1 MLTDV
6 RRPQCGEER
15 NHQAFEYLDFFCPNG
30 GKEEL
35 EPPQLSPPATAIEDA
50 TKWLPDAEGPWVGL
64 LPGAARGP
72 SKQWPEEHFIALGKA
87 IQEDE
92 GRRVVVLGGEG
103 EIELCQR
110 ITQKIGAGTLCLAGR
125 TTLESWAAVLERCAV
140 VVANDSGGMH
150 LAAAMATPVVA
161 LFGMTD
167 PAKTGPL
174 GPSIVLQHSARASRD
189 IPRESQEAR
198 FHLASI
204 HPNEVYDAVEL
215 VLTSSADE
223 VASL

>member
-1 MLTDV
+1 M
-6 RRPQCGEER
+6 R
-15 NHQAFEYLDFFCPNG
+15 G
-30 GKEEL
+30 GGWWFWGGVKE
-35 EPPQLSPPATAIEDA
+35 ID
-50 TKWLPDAEGPWVGL
+50 
-64 LPGAARGP
+64 
-72 SKQWPEEHFIALGKA
+72 
-87 IQEDE
+87 
-92 GRRVVVLGGEG
+92 
-103 EIELCQR
+103 LCQR
-110 ITQKIGAGTLCLAGR
+110 VTQKIGAGTLCLAGR
-125 TTLESWAAVLERCAV
+125 TTLESWAAVLARCAV

-174 GPSIVLQHSARASRD
+174 GPSIVLQHSVRASRD
-189 IPRESQEAR
+189 IPRESHEAR